1 MNRLRLLS
9 CLTGSLLSMCVNL
22 GLSDAYAAV
31 ERIEILDRM
40 IVADGQSYGRVGPY
54 VRIAG
59 RLHYAINPQSDFNAP
74 IHDLKYAP
82 KDARGQVTYSGDF
95 VLLMPLD
102 PERSNGR
109 LLYDVTNRGNMV
121 ALNRFNDATGRTGA
135 RSAADI
141 GNGFLMEQGYAVLWT
156 AWNWDVVRRPNTL
169 TIDLPVGTQSDGAV
183 ITGQVVS
190 EIAPTAQA
198 LSLKHIGLGALGYDT
213 TSWNPQTA
221 QLSVRASQSE
231 TYETV
236 ARQRWQ
242 FGRPLE
248 DVSASPLL
256 RDPTWVT
263 LDTGFVPGKVYR
275 LSYTSQNPPIVGLGL
290 AALRDAVSFFRY
302 ESGDSFGNTN
312 PLTSHG
318 GDLPQ
323 ATLAYGHSQSA
334 RALNTLLW
342 EGLHV
347 DEQGRSAFD
356 GLLIDGA
363 GAGKG
368 SFNFRFAQTSRHF
381 SPDQDLDYPTDFF
394 PFSTVE
400 QVDTVT
406 NEQSSLLDEARRLKA
421 VPRLFIINTASEYWA
436 RSASLVHTDTLGSTD
451 IAPDPGV
458 RLYMIAGGQHAI
470 GTSDKRGTLVHCSSP
485 LDHRPVLRALL
496 SHMDAWVTVDRA
508 PPPSQYPQISDG
520 SLITTEQYRSGFPNA
535 AFMRTPKNQL
545 LPPRLDHGPRFASEG
560 IADNVPPLRGK
571 VYETRVSATD
581 EDGLDIAG
589 IRMPDIEVPLG
600 AHTGWNPQNADT
612 GAPNRLARWSG
623 SFIPFSRTVTER
635 NATGDPRPAITE
647 RYSSRADYTNAY
659 AEATLELVNQEL
671 ILGMDINPMIET
683 AGRFYDQV
691 MSHSPADESCRL
703 VNLVD

>member
-1 MNRLRLLS
+1 MNRPRQLS
-9 CLTGSLLSMCVNL
+9 CLIGSFLSICVSL
-22 GLSDAYAAV
+22 GISSAYAAV

-40 IVADGQSYGRVGPY
+40 LVSDGQNYGRVGPY

-59 RLHYAINPQSDFNAP
+59 RLHYAIDPQSDFNAS
-74 IHDLKYAP
+74 IHDLEFAP
-82 KDARGQVTYSGDF
+82 TDARGLVTYSGDF

-102 PERSNGR
+102 PERGNGR

-121 ALNRFNDATGRTGA
+121 ALNRFNNATGRTAA
-135 RSAADI
+135 RSAADL

-169 TIDLPVGTQSDGAV
+169 TIDLPVATQPDGTV
-183 ITGQVVS
+183 ITGQVIS
-190 EIAPTAQA
+190 EMAPTESSK
-198 LSLKHIGLGALGYDT
+198 SLKHIGLGALGYT
-213 TSWNPQTA
+213 PTVWNPQAA
-221 QLSVRASQSE
+221 QLSVRGPQSG
-231 TYETV
+231 TYETIP
-236 ARQRWQ
+236 RQRWQ
-242 FGRPLE
+242 FGLPLE
-248 DVSASPLL
+248 EDSASPLL
-256 RDPTWVT
+256 RDPNWVT

-275 LSYTSQNPPIVGLGL
+275 LAYGSQNPPIVGLGL
-290 AALRDAVSFFRY
+290 SALRDAVSFFSY
-302 ESGDSFGNTN
+302 ETGDSYGNAN
-312 PLTSHG
+312 PLTSQG
-318 GDLPQ
+318 GGLPQ
-323 ATLAYGHSQSA
+323 ATVAYGHSQSG
-334 RALNTLLW
+334 RLLNTLLW

-347 DEQGRSAFD
+347 DEQGRSVFD

-381 SPDQDLDYPTDFF
+381 SPDQDLDFPTDFF

-406 NEQSSLLDEARRLKA
+406 NEQSSLLDEARRLNA
-421 VPRLFIINTASEYWA
+421 VPRIFIINTASEYWA

-451 IAPDPGV
+451 ITPDPSV

-470 GTSDKRGTLVHCSSP
+470 GTSDKRGALVHCRSP

-496 SHMDAWVTVDRA
+496 SHIDAWITVDRA
-508 PPPSQYPQISDG
+508 PPPSQYPKIADG
-520 SLITTEQYRSGFPNA
+520 SLVTTDQYRTGFPDA
-535 AFMRTPKNQL
+535 AFMRTPKYQL

-560 IADNVPPLRGK
+560 IADNVPPLHGK
-571 VYETRVSATD
+571 PYETRVPASN

-589 IRMPDIEVPLG
+589 IRLPDIEVPLG
-600 AHTGWNPQNADT
+600 AHTGWNPQTADT

-647 RYSSRADYTNAY
+647 RYTSRTDYTNAY
-659 AEATLELVNQEL
+659 AEATLELANQEL
-671 ILGMDINPMIET
+671 ILGMDINPMIEK
-683 AGRFYDQV
+683 AGYFYDQV
-691 MSHSPADESCRL
+691 MSHNPADESCRFA
-703 VNLVD
+703 NLVD